1 MPNPMQF
8 SPIKSVTEATA
19 CRLREQIVTGR
30 ILPGTKLNEI
40 ELAESYGVSRPPLR
54 EAFRKLEQEQLVIS
68 IPRKGSY
75 VTKISVK
82 DCTELYFTRCV
93 LESGAIDAIAEQKI
107 KNFAATEKHLND
119 LKNLIVHRDE
129 KPLNLL
135 NSIYGITAFHLELFE
150 ASGNLWLL
158 HCYKNIISTLN
169 RYQYI
174 YFSVPGTQLPSIVD
188 HTKVLNFL
196 KAKQYQ
202 DAKIVIL
209 EHITNSFNKLIETI
223 KESSILA

>member
-1 MPNPMQF
+1 MQF

-19 CRLREQIVTGR
+19 CRLREQIVTGG

-54 EAFRKLEQEQLVIS
+54 EAFRKLEQEQLVVS
-68 IPRKGSY
+68 IPRRGSY

-93 LESGAIDAIAEQKI
+93 LESGAIDAIAEKKI

-119 LKNLIVHRDE
+119 LKNIIVYRE
-129 KPLNLL
+129 GEPSNLF

-150 ASGNLWLL
+150 ASGNQWLL

-196 KAKQYQ
+196 KKKQYQ

-209 EHITNSFNKLIETI
+209 EHINNSFSKLIETI
-223 KESSILA
+223 KESSIMA